1 MGTHALKKFF
11 ARTKKVLDNSGPLC
25 YTIIRKNEREELK
38 MTTEQVYNKKYEQ
51 FCKGE
56 ISSEEWYEFCAFVL
70 ELLMEENADV
80 LKNLKEK
87 W

>member
-1 MGTHALKKFF
+1 
-11 ARTKKVLDNSGPLC
+11 
-25 YTIIRKNEREELK
+25 

-70 ELLMEENADV
+70 ELLMEENADA

>member
-1 MGTHALKKFF
+1 
-11 ARTKKVLDNSGPLC
+11 
-25 YTIIRKNEREELK
+25 

-56 ISSEEWYEFCAFVL
+56 ISNEEWHEFCAFVL

>member
-11 ARTKKVLDNSGPLC
+11 ARTKKVLDNSPGLC
-25 YTIIRKNEREELK
+25 YTVFRKNEREERT

-56 ISSEEWYEFCAFVL
+56 ISSEEWHEFCAFVL

>member
-1 MGTHALKKFF
+1 
-11 ARTKKVLDNSGPLC
+11 
-25 YTIIRKNEREELK
+25 
-38 MTTEQVYNKKYEQ
+38 MTTEQVYSKKYEQ
-51 FCKGE
+51 FCNGE
-56 ISSEEWYEFCAFVL
+56 ISAEEWHEFCAFVL

>member
-1 MGTHALKKFF
+1 
-11 ARTKKVLDNSGPLC
+11 
-25 YTIIRKNEREELK
+25 
-38 MTTEQVYNKKYEQ
+38 MTTEQVYNNTYEE

-56 ISSEEWYEFCAFVL
+56 ISREEWNEFCALVL
-70 ELLMEENADV
+70 EILMEENADV